1 MNMNFF
7 ANVSHEFRTP
17 LTMIAGP
24 MQQLVQDKSFS
35 ARHHHLFGIMQQS
48 VERMLRL
55 VNQMLDFNKFE
66 NGARPLAVRQQDVTA
81 MLRRYVDMFRV
92 EANEKGLT
100 LTDFGLEED
109 VIAWVDADVIDKV
122 TCNLLSNAIKY
133 NNPNGTIEFAFDVV
147 NRSLVQTDFN
157 IADSDLSEQY
167 LRIDVADTGQ
177 GIPEEQLE
185 RIFERYYQLDSKHH
199 GQYNFGTGIGLYY
212 ARALAQLHHG
222 YLKAFHRPD
231 SRQGTLFSMLI
242 PTAREVY
249 SDSEILSGA
258 TTDQR
263 TLFPSSQSVQVLK
276 EENNKAIDPEEQE
289 SRQTILVVD
298 DDVDV
303 TRYLRALLGSD
314 YNIVCQFSADAAYA
328 AMQDAAPDMVLSDVS
343 MPGRDG
349 YSLCRQIKE
358 DLQICHIPVILV
370 TAKAATGDQVEGL
383 NSGADA
389 YVTKPFD
396 PIYLHALIKSLF
408 ENRERQ
414 RRLLSDAT
422 EANAEI
428 QSTLSAPDQAF
439 MKELYQLMEKEL
451 DNPELDIL
459 RLTDMM
465 KISRTK
471 FYYKVKGLMG
481 ENPAAFFKRYKL
493 NRAAELLKSGK
504 HTIAE
509 VAFMTGFSSA
519 SSFSNAFK
527 KHFGVSPSDYK

>member
-1 MNMNFF
+1 MVLILILN
-7 ANVSHEFRTP
+7 
-17 LTMIAGP
+17 
-24 MQQLVQDKSFS
+24 
-35 ARHHHLFGIMQQS
+35 
-48 VERMLRL
+48 
-55 VNQMLDFNKFE
+55 
-66 NGARPLAVRQQDVTA
+66 
-81 MLRRYVDMFRV
+81 
-92 EANEKGLT
+92 
-100 LTDFGLEED
+100 
-109 VIAWVDADVIDKV
+109 
-122 TCNLLSNAIKY
+122 
-133 NNPNGTIEFAFDVV
+133 
-147 NRSLVQTDFN
+147 
-157 IADSDLSEQY
+157 
-167 LRIDVADTGQ
+167 
-177 GIPEEQLE
+177 
-185 RIFERYYQLDSKHH
+185 
-199 GQYNFGTGIGLYY
+199 
-212 ARALAQLHHG
+212 
-222 YLKAFHRPD
+222 KAFRRPD
-231 SRQGTLFSMLI
+231 GRQGTLFSLLI

-249 SDSEILSGA
+249 SDNEILSGA
-258 TTDQR
+258 TTDQS
-263 TLFPSSQSVQVLK
+263 TLFPSDQSIHRFDVEESQT
-276 EENNKAIDPEEQE
+276 DGQE
-289 SRQTILVVD
+289 DRLTILVVD

-303 TRYLRALLGSD
+303 TRYLRALLGND
-314 YNIVCQFSADAAYA
+314 YKIVCQYSADAAYA
-328 AMQDAAPDMVLSDVS
+328 TMQDSAPDMVLSDVS

-349 YSLCRQIKE
+349 YSLCKQIKE
-358 DLQICHIPVILV
+358 DLQLCHIPVILV

-396 PIYLHALIKSLF
+396 PVYLQALIKSLF